1 MLERDALRPIE
12 RRVLR
17 LSEEGIDHGEIAR
30 RFRHSPEFIA
40 RVIDFARLPGRG
52 HRDRN
57 QGLRPVERR
66 ILAWRQQGADHSDI
80 APRFGRSPDFV
91 ERVERLAHYKLSAR

>member
-1 MLERDALRPIE
+1 MLDRDALRPIE

-17 LSEEGIDHGEIAR
+17 LSEQGIDHEEIAR

-52 HRDRN
+52 PRDRDEA
-57 QGLRPVERR
+57 LRPLERR
-66 ILAWRQQGADHSDI
+66 ILGWREPGADHSDI

-91 ERVERLAHYKLSAR
+91 ERVERLAHYKLSSR